1 MVTINYMIQ
10 KLVMVFT
17 TIKPIGAIIIAI
29 LAFLAPIQL
38 IANGILLLIG
48 FDLITGIMAHF
59 KTNKLRFNPFR
70 ADSWRH
76 ITSAKLGNTVTKS
89 LVYMILLI
97 CGFLIDTWIMP
108 NTTLY
113 FTKLLSG
120 AAALREVKSLVE
132 NSEKILGGGLIAT
145 IRSFIKGGFK
155 GGIKDVFKE
164 DKDSE

>member
-1 MVTINYMIQ
+1 
-10 KLVMVFT
+10 
-17 TIKPIGAIIIAI
+17 
-29 LAFLAPIQL
+29 
-38 IANGILLLIG
+38 
-48 FDLITGIMAHF
+48 
-59 KTNKLRFNPFR
+59 
-70 ADSWRH
+70 
-76 ITSAKLGNTVTKS
+76 
-89 LVYMILLI
+89 MILLI